1 MSSLERIFGKQVR
14 IGAIEF
20 SRPRAISIH
29 RKWVTTL
36 RTVEAPLARIERVFR
51 RASWI
56 AVLDCAYVTW
66 RYLALHSRSVER
78 GTGLCSLYRGVFLIF
93 PRGVDCDPVLLSPQ
107 ARAFYVPNATL
118 GLGFFLGCA
127 LFWER
132 CRSTPQRG
140 AAIALLRLWMPIATL
155 FTLRFFSLLVFL
167 PTLCPVCPW
176 NHLLTWTMTWAMWRL
191 GRDEPTPSLS
201 VALRSLR
208 GPIALGV
215 STFVIAQI
223 LWVIPWTLGLLTP

>member
-1 MSSLERIFGKQVR
+1 MSTGRV
-14 IGAIEF
+14 
-20 SRPRAISIH
+20 
-29 RKWVTTL
+29 
-36 RTVEAPLARIERVFR
+36 ERVFR
-51 RASWI
+51 AAAWV
-56 AVLDCAYVTW
+56 AVANCVYVTW
-66 RYLALHSRSVER
+66 RYLALHAGAVRP
-78 GTGLCSLYRGVFLIF
+78 GTGLCSLYDRAFLIF

-140 AAIALLRLWMPIATL
+140 AAIALLRLWMPLATL

-176 NHLLTWTMTWAMWRL
+176 NHLLTWLMTWAMWRM
-191 GRDEPTPSLS
+191 GRDEKTPSLN
-201 VALRSLR
+201 VALSSLR

-215 STFVIAQI
+215 SVFVAAQV
-223 LWVIPWTLGLLTP
+223 LWAVPWAMGRLTP